1 MRKSGVAA
9 VAAAVMLAQLPAPEA
24 GAATA
29 TVTQGDRI
37 KVGESSLC
45 TLSYVDSSRAAVPA
59 GYTAA
64 HCGKAGDTVYAS
76 VAGSYVPVGTF
87 NPSRRYS
94 SSATGNDWGLIVF
107 NRGVALG
114 GNPYSGDGEVSQSE
128 LQPGDR
134 ICFAGA
140 ATRGRSC
147 GRYIGALGGNVYWE
161 NTGARAGDS
170 GGAVWIEGRRG
181 LLGVLSGQSIVASAA
196 GEHVALRA
204 STLIDSASPTAQEE
218 LALISNHFNQAQ
230 PTSHVATVPIVRTK
244 PGSDS
249 AAASTSESNAVVTAV
264 SSSSQGTA
272 VGVILAIVL
281 GTLVASAPALAQII
295 EIARGWQS

>member
-1 MRKSGVAA
+1 
-9 VAAAVMLAQLPAPEA
+9 MLAQLPAPEA

-45 TLSYVDSSRAAVPA
+45 TLSYVDASRPAVPA

-64 HCGKAGDTVYAS
+64 HCGKLGDTVYAN

-87 NPSRRYS
+87 DPSRRYDS
-94 SSATGNDWGLIVF
+94 GATGNDWGLIVF
-107 NRGVALG
+107 NRGVSLG
-114 GNPYSGDGEVSQSE
+114 GNPYSGDGEVSKDE
-128 LQPGDR
+128 LRSGDR

-140 ATRGRSC
+140 ATRQRSC
-147 GRYIGALGGNVYWE
+147 GRYIGTLGGNVYWE
-161 NTGARAGDS
+161 DTGARAGDS

-181 LLGVLSGQSIVASAA
+181 LLGVLSGQSIVTSRA
-196 GEHVALRA
+196 GEYVALRA
-204 STLIDSASPTAQEE
+204 STLTQAASPSADDEME
-218 LALISNHFNQAQ
+218 LISNHFSQAQ
-230 PTSHVATVPIVRTK
+230 PTGHVATVPIVRTQ

-249 AAASTSESNAVVTAV
+249 AAGNTSEDNVVVTAARG
-264 SSSSQGTA
+264 SSAGST

-281 GTLVASAPALAQII
+281 GTVAASTPALAQII
-295 EIARGWQS
+295 EIVRGWQN